1 MMIDQLQSHQPPR
14 MYKDIERISLRALI
28 THQVHQAN
36 KPSTRFPIKST
47 IKTQHGRLQ
56 HHQRQTIAR
65 HRPGN
70 HLQRY
75 NIARFLLARLTN
87 DTSVP
92 PKVQQKAPGAVEDA
106 LPNKVHDTGNPDKYS
121 HDKGH
126 THVPQKIAEALPKK
140 VEEKVPDAIH
150 DTSGK
155 KSNPEDIRA
164 QANRTP

>member
-1 MMIDQLQSHQPPR
+1 MADSNTTNAKQSHAIDPATTSKGITTLPTSFLN
-14 MYKDIERISLRALI
+14 DSL
-28 THQVHQAN
+28 TH
-36 KPSTRFPIKST
+36 
-47 IKTQHGRLQ
+47 
-56 HHQRQTIAR
+56 
-65 HRPGN
+65 
-70 HLQRY
+70 
-75 NIARFLLARLTN
+75 
-87 DTSVP
+87 TSVP

-155 KSNPEDIRA
+155 KSNPEEIRA
-164 QANRTP
+164 QANRAP